1 MGYVVYVNHPTN
13 KAIVHATEC
22 GKYRSR
28 RRDKTLSGFWS
39 IVEINEFET
48 KNEAMQYA
56 KKTGKKN
63 IDTCAFCI
71 KE

>member
-1 MGYVVYVNHPTN
+1 MTYVVYVNHPTN
-13 KAIVHATEC
+13 KAIVHTTEC
-22 GKYRSR
+22 GKYRGR
-28 RRDKTLSGFWS
+28 RRDRTLSGFWS
-39 IVEINEFET
+39 IVDIDEFET